1 MPTEIEVIDPTHP
14 LYGQRF
20 AVLAVSQSPQAI
32 GQVWVAFREGIRL
45 CLPVAATSLA
55 PALPT
60 QPRTKFTKP
69 AVEEFLALVKE
80 YALPCPFLPPTSGPN
95 SPNR

>member
-1 MPTEIEVIDPTHP
+1 VPAELEVIDPTHP
-14 LYGQRF
+14 LYGQCF
-20 AVLAVSQSPQAI
+20 TVLAVGRSPQ
-32 GQVWVAFREGIRL
+32 GTGPVWVAFREGIRL
-45 CLPVAATSLA
+45 RLPVAATSLA
-55 PALPT
+55 PALPR

-80 YALPCPFLPPTSGPN
+80 YALPCPLCPPTSGPN